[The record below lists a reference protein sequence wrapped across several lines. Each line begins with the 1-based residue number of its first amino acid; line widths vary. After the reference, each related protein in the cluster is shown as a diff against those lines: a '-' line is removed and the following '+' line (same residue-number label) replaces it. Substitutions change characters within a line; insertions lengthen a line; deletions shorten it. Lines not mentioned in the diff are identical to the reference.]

1 MVTLSVFVARKT
13 SICIPIFQG
22 LDMEYHVEVNRELS
36 SLSKKEGKVFGLS
49 AEGLLR
55 PAIAERLKRSRGTVN
70 THFNHIL
77 QKLEVENIQQ
87 AIAVGFI
94 KGILVCRDKL
104 PMVMFVCGSLTSVY
118 GGLIPS
124 DAYARPANDW
134 SPAPIEQP
142 YRHSRQRGGHRVR
155 SGAQLRLRVQ
165 RRKREDG

>member
-1 MVTLSVFVARKT
+1 
-13 SICIPIFQG
+13 
-22 LDMEYHVEVNRELS
+22 MEYHVEVNTDQS
-36 SLSKKEGKVFGLS
+36 PLSKKENEVFGLS
-49 AEGLLR
+49 AQGLLR
-55 PAIAERLKRSRGTVN
+55 PAIAERLHRSRGTIN

-104 PMVMFVCGSLTSVY
+104 PMLAIVMGSLTSVY
-118 GGLIPS
+118 GGLMPS

-142 YRHSRQRGGHRVR
+142 YRHSRQRGGQRVR
-155 SGAQLRLRVQ
+155 TGAQLRLRVQ

>member
-1 MVTLSVFVARKT
+1 
-13 SICIPIFQG
+13 
-22 LDMEYHVEVNRELS
+22 MEYHVEINTDHS
-36 SLSKKEGKVFGLS
+36 PLSKKENEVFGLS
-49 AEGLLR
+49 AEGLPR
-55 PAIAERLKRSRGTVN
+55 PAIAKRLHRSRGTIN

-77 QKLEVENIQQ
+77 QKLDVENIQQ

-104 PMVMFVCGSLTSVY
+104 PMVMLVCGSLTSVY
-118 GGLIPS
+118 GGLMPS

-142 YRHSRQRGGHRVR
+142 YRHGRQRGGQRVR

-165 RRKREDG
+165 RRVREEA